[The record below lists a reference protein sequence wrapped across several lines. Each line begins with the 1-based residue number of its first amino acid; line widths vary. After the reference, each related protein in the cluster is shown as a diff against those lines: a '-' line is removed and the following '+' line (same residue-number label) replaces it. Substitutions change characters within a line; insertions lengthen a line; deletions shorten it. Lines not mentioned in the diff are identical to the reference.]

1 MKAYRIETEITID
14 GVRHRKVRRLKS
26 DLKGTDL
33 KLWKSIEKAKL
44 REEIKKEA
52 ALGFSAKEITFAAFS
67 EVFLKESTASQRTKE
82 NYANYLTSILPH
94 FGDMPLV
101 EITEATCAD
110 FFAYLKSYV
119 SDITG
124 RPLSSQ
130 TIRFYKLLLSMIFN
144 LAVEKNIINKNPVKA
159 IKVSANNSLDFNN
172 FYSPEEV
179 QELVALTREHASLQL
194 HLMVVL
200 AIQHSLRPGE
210 LMGLKWSKLS
220 RGLIFVDEALAWDSS
235 GYFQKSTKTSDR
247 RVETLSEYELGLL
260 EKHRAA
266 EIKKHG
272 TAEISN
278 FYVFTDKSGK
288 HLKHHS
294 FREALESFLKKHGL
308 RKITP
313 YGLRHTSATLLA
325 MQNFPLVSISSK
337 LGHKNQSTTAIYTH
351 AVESLNSK
359 MGDSLAEIITGGIA
373 GGKSE
378 KIKSNKE
385 K

>member
-1 MKAYRIETEITID
+1 MKSYRIETEITID

-67 EVFLKESTASQRTKE
+67 EVFLKESTASQRTRE

-94 FGDMPLV
+94 FGDLPLV
-101 EITEATCAD
+101 EITETTCAD
-110 FFAYLKSYV
+110 FFAYLRSYV

-130 TIRFYKLLLSMIFN
+130 TIYFYKLLLSMIFN
-144 LAVEKNIINKNPVKA
+144 LAMDKKLIEANPVRSIKA
-159 IKVSANNSLDFNN
+159 PKSDGLDFNN
-172 FYSPEEV
+172 FYTPEEV

-220 RGLIFVDEALAWDSS
+220 RGLIFIDEALAWDSS

-260 EKHRAA
+260 EKHRDA

-272 TAEISN
+272 SSEISN
-278 FYVFTDKSGK
+278 FYVFTDQDGQ
-288 HLKHHS
+288 HLKRNA
-294 FREALESFLKKHGL
+294 FRYSLQSFLKKQGL
-308 RKITP
+308 RQITP

-337 LGHKNQSTTAIYTH
+337 LGHKSQSTTACRRDI
-351 AVESLNSK
+351 V
-359 MGDSLAEIITGGIA
+359 II
-373 GGKSE
+373 
-378 KIKSNKE
+378 
-385 K
+385 

>member
-1 MKAYRIETEITID
+1 MKSHRIETEITID

-44 REEIKKEA
+44 REEIKKEV

-67 EVFLKESTASQRTKE
+67 EVFLNESTASKRTKE
-82 NYANYLTSILPH
+82 NYANYLALMLPRL
-94 FGDMPLV
+94 GDYPLV
-101 EITEATCAD
+101 DITESICAD
-110 FFAYLKSYV
+110 YFAYLKTYV
-119 SDITG
+119 SDSTG
-124 RPLSSQ
+124 RPYSPS
-130 TIRFYKLLLSMIFN
+130 TVRFFKGLLNMVFN
-144 LAVEKNIINKNPVKA
+144 LAIEKKLISENPAKP
-159 IKVSANNSLDFNN
+159 IKTPGDRGLDFNN

-179 QELVALTREHASLQL
+179 QELVALTSEHAPLQL

-220 RGLIFVDEALAWDSS
+220 RGLIFIDEALAWDSS

-247 RVETLSEYELGLL
+247 RVEALSEYEMELL

-272 TAEISN
+272 TSEISD
-278 FYVFTDKSGK
+278 FYVFTKKEGN
-288 HLKHHS
+288 HLRRDT
-294 FREALESFLKKHGL
+294 FRYSLQNFLKKQGL

-359 MGDSLAEIITGGIA
+359 MGDSLAEIITGGIS

-378 KIKSNKE
+378 KIKSNKV